1 MVHYYST
8 FKTQIELLPRITIYY
23 AKGDNLKV
31 VGFEWLWFGI
41 CFYFYKST
49 TFLN

>member
-23 AKGDNLKV
+23 AKGDLKV